1 MSRELLRFGLEASR
15 RDLVGSSCSCLSLLE
30 VVCGNMVVSCDIS
43 TFQTTWVLVSSTFIS
58 SDCAS
63 VAMDLVR
70 KVLSR
75 RMKPGSASLKLT
87 VRFLDFIGRTA
98 GWTV

>member
-1 MSRELLRFGLEASR
+1 MSTWEGQDKAS
-15 RDLVGSSCSCLSLLE
+15 G
-30 VVCGNMVVSCDIS
+30 
-43 TFQTTWVLVSSTFIS
+43 
-58 SDCAS
+58 AS

-87 VRFLDFIGRTA
+87 RSVRLATMRVQLDAINDMRRAWRRLLPVRFLDFIGRTA
-98 GWTV
+98 GLA